1 MTPSDYS
8 TMTNI
13 IWDLHYYGWASNYS
27 TDPPTV
33 SADLQGSASG
43 ASGGVGAQTIK
54 SADGTVPVIIGEF
67 GNSTTGGAIDPNG
80 DQVIQAV
87 TQSGYGYLA
96 WGWNPDAEGDQLT
109 NGSGALTGY
118 GQQIAAAI
126 KSSAGNSSVCA
137 VSAIPPTQTAPP
149 LSSGSTAETAPALA
163 PASAAVTAPALSP
176 STMTV
181 DQVAAMASG
190 S

>member
-1 MTPSDYS
+1 
-8 TMTNI
+8 
-13 IWDLHYYGWASNYS
+13 
-27 TDPPTV
+27 V
-33 SADLQGSASG
+33 S
-43 ASGGVGAQTIK
+43 
-54 SADGTVPVIIGEF
+54 
-67 GNSTTGGAIDPNG
+67 
-80 DQVIQAV
+80 
-87 TQSGYGYLA
+87 QSGYGYLA
-96 WGWNPDAEGDQLT
+96 WGWNPDPEGDQLT

-149 LSSGSTAETAPALA
+149 LSSGSIAETAPALA